1 MKKFLI
7 LLIFVTGCVAN
18 KSDNEKK
25 ISDVNFSDDMS
36 IEEFRIKLEVYS
48 NDNPYPN
55 IDN

>member
-7 LLIFVTGCVAN
+7 LLIFVTGCVVN
-18 KSDNEKK
+18 KSDHEKK

>member
-7 LLIFVTGCVAN
+7 LLIFFTGCVAN

-55 IDN
+55 LDN